1 MNHES
6 RNAKVLKTPV
16 LFAASQLRAML
27 EATGRKE
34 STNMEASVLKKFRLG
49 PLNMAVAA
57 VLLALTA
64 CAVQKPF
71 RFAPKSIR
79 RISYDPRN
87 CSQMLDGTFR
97 CRDVIFTVT
106 TVEIPPQR

>member
-1 MNHES
+1 
-6 RNAKVLKTPV
+6 VI
-16 LFAASQLRAML
+16 FAASQFRAML
-27 EATGRKE
+27 SATGRKE

-49 PLNMAVAA
+49 PLSTAAAA

-71 RFAPKSIR
+71 RFAPKSIS
-79 RISYDPRN
+79 RISYNPKN
-87 CSQMLDGTFR
+87 CSQMMDGTFR

-106 TVEIPPQR
+106 AVEIPPTK